1 MIPYCSVPG
10 ALNDRLKASSIRH
23 EVQAHCKEGVL
34 LRWRAGGGRL
44 GRPHGCLE
52 LGVLRKEAAEG
63 ADAGAKI
70 GLHLYQ

>member
-1 MIPYCSVPG
+1 M
-10 ALNDRLKASSIRH
+10 KASSTYH
-23 EVQAHCKEGVL
+23 EVQAHRKEGIL
-34 LRWRAGGGRL
+34 LRWHPGGGRL

-52 LGVLRKEAAEG
+52 LGVLREEAAEG